1 MSQTRTE
8 PSPIT
13 GRTVLACLIAFFG
26 VVIGV
31 NAVMVKFAL
40 DTLPGA
46 EVPSAYRASIRFNAE
61 IARAK
66 AQEARHWQIGARV
79 ERAPDGRALVQ
90 VDARDA
96 GGAPLTGF
104 VFSARL
110 SRPTDARADRAVVL
124 SERGNGVYR
133 GTVDDVPAGQ
143 WDLVI
148 QAERGE
154 ERVFLS
160 RNRVVLK

>member
-1 MSQTRTE
+1 MSKARPE
-8 PSPIT
+8 PRPIT
-13 GRTVLACLIAFFG
+13 GRTVLFWLLGFFG
-26 VVIGV
+26 VVIAF

-46 EVPSAYRASIRFNAE
+46 EVASAYRASIRFNAE

-66 AQEARHWQIGARV
+66 AQDARHWQIGAHV
-79 ERAPDGRALVQ
+79 ERAPGGRALVQ

-96 GGAPLTGF
+96 NGTPLAGL
-104 VFSARL
+104 VFTARF
-110 SRPTDARADRAVVL
+110 SRPTDARADRTVPL
-124 SERGNGVYR
+124 GERGSGVYR
-133 GTVDDVPAGQ
+133 GAVDDVAAGQ

-148 QAERGE
+148 QAERGK

>member
-1 MSQTRTE
+1 MSDTVRQSK
-8 PSPIT
+8 PLT
-13 GRTVLACLIAFFG
+13 GRTVLFCLLGFFG
-26 VVIGV
+26 IVIGV
-31 NAVMVKFAL
+31 NMAMMKFAI

-46 EVPSAYRASIRFNAE
+46 EVASAYRASIRFNDE
-61 IARAK
+61 IARAR
-66 AQEARHWQIGARV
+66 AQDSRGWQIGAHV

-90 VDARDA
+90 VDARDDK
-96 GGAPLTGF
+96 GAPLSGL
-104 VFSARL
+104 VFTARL
-110 SRPTDARADRAVVL
+110 SRPTDARADRNLAL

-133 GTVDDVPAGQ
+133 GAVDDVAAGQ